1 MPASALKASDL
12 VRLADQIDRDRDAGW
27 QELHRRDASI
37 GARCTADEPAAR
49 LLCWLQETAI
59 GVQEGKPEGR
69 SLLSERGAGLLLA
82 GGFLIVGF
90 LTMIGF
96 LFAHGQ
102 GMVNVLWFFAFF
114 VLLQLAMSA
123 FSAATLVSVALGNAP
138 SSLSI
143 NPARLLASR
152 TLPDWRRWREFQDV
166 IQLVFLRYGQ
176 GMGIG
181 FVGGALLAFIAVP
194 AVNDFSFMW
203 SSTFQLTD
211 GAMQRFVHIV
221 TAPWSHWL
229 PAATVDAQVIADS
242 RYHPAAA
249 RPGPARIES
258 MRSWWPF
265 LFVSMLVYALLPR
278 LLLGWLSRLLY
289 RRRLQRAFIGYPGAD
304 LVLQRMKQPLIRSQ
318 GVAGSEPRP
327 GGHGE
332 LLEEF
337 RLPDEGVLVISW
349 AGALQAE
356 ELDHYR
362 ELRGVEPTL
371 LMPAGTSL
379 EADGAAIDRAK
390 QEDSQL
396 LILVVKAWE
405 PPMSDLADFIV
416 EIARGSSSVLFLRPL
431 RDTGIP
437 EDRLDDWRR
446 FADELPGGAQVVA
459 MTRPAAGEDTAEG
472 TSNGVP

>member
-12 VRLADQIDRDRDAGW
+12 VRLADQIERDRDAGW
-27 QELHRRDASI
+27 QELHRRDAAI
-37 GARCTADEPAAR
+37 GARCTADEPAAQ
-49 LLCWLQETAI
+49 LLCWLRQITA
-59 GVQEGKPEGR
+59 EAPAEEARAR
-69 SLLSERGAGLLLA
+69 SLLSERSAGLLLSGVFVIA
-82 GGFLIVGF
+82 GF
-90 LTMIGF
+90 LTMVGF

-114 VLLQLAMSA
+114 VLLQLAMSL

-138 SSLSI
+138 SALSI

-166 IQLVFLRYGQ
+166 VQLVFLRYGQ

-181 FVGGALLAFIAVP
+181 FVSGALLAFVAVP

-211 GAMQRFVHIV
+211 SAMERFVNIV
-221 TAPWSHWL
+221 TTPWSQWL
-229 PAATVDAQVIADS
+229 PAAIVDAQIIADS
-242 RYHPAAA
+242 RYHPAGA

-258 MRSWWPF
+258 MHGWWPF

-289 RRRLQRAFIGYPGAD
+289 RRRLKRAFIGYPGAD
-304 LVLQRMKQPLIRSQ
+304 LVLRRMKQPLIRSQ
-318 GVAGSEPRP
+318 GAAGSEPRP

-337 RLPDEGVLVISW
+337 RLPAEGVLVISW
-349 AGALQAE
+349 AGALEAG
-356 ELDHYR
+356 ELDRYR
-362 ELRGVEPTL
+362 ELRGVNPAA
-371 LMPAGTSL
+371 LMQAGTSL
-379 EADGAAIDRAK
+379 EADREAIDRAGK
-390 QEDSQL
+390 EGLQL

-405 PPMSDLADFIV
+405 PPMSDLADFIG
-416 EIARGSSSVLFLRPL
+416 EIVPGGSVVLFLRPL
-431 RDTGIP
+431 RETGIP

-459 MTRPAAGEDTAEG
+459 MTGLPAAGPVAG
-472 TSNGVP
+472 SGNGAP

>member
-12 VRLADQIDRDRDAGW
+12 VRLADQIERDRDAGW
-27 QELHRRDASI
+27 QELHRRDAAI
-37 GARCTADEPAAR
+37 GARCTVGEPAAQ
-49 LLCWLQETAI
+49 LLCWLRQTTAEAPAAEP
-59 GVQEGKPEGR
+59 GAR
-69 SLLSERGAGLLLA
+69 SLLSERSAGLLLSGA
-82 GGFLIVGF
+82 FLIAGF
-90 LTMIGF
+90 LTMVGF

-114 VLLQLAMSA
+114 VLLQLAMSL

-138 SSLSI
+138 STLSI

-166 IQLVFLRYGQ
+166 VQLVFLRYGQ

-181 FVGGALLAFIAVP
+181 FMSGALLAFVAVP

-211 GAMQRFVHIV
+211 SAMARFVNIV
-221 TAPWSHWL
+221 TAPWSQWL

-242 RYHPAAA
+242 RYHPAGA

-258 MRSWWPF
+258 MRGWWPF

-289 RRRLQRAFIGYPGAD
+289 RRRLNRAFIGYPGAD
-304 LVLQRMKQPLIRSQ
+304 LVLRRMKQPLIRSQ
-318 GVAGSEPRP
+318 GAAGSEPRA
-327 GGHGE
+327 GSHGE

-337 RLPDEGVLVISW
+337 RLPAEGVLVISW
-349 AGALQAE
+349 AGALEAGD
-356 ELDHYR
+356 LDRYR
-362 ELRGVEPTL
+362 ELRGVDPAA
-371 LMPAGTSL
+371 LMQAGISL
-379 EADGAAIDRAK
+379 EADRAAIDRAG
-390 QEDSQL
+390 QEGSQL

-405 PPMSDLADFIV
+405 PPMSDLADFIG
-416 EIARGSSSVLFLRPL
+416 EIVPGGSSVLFLRPL
-431 RDTGIP
+431 RETGIP

-459 MTRPAAGEDTAEG
+459 MTGLPAGERPVAG
-472 TSNGVP
+472 SGSGAP

>member
-1 MPASALKASDL
+1 MPASALKAGDL
-12 VRLADQIDRDRDAGW
+12 VRLADQIEKDRDAGW
-27 QELHRRDASI
+27 QELHRRDAAI
-37 GARCTADEPAAR
+37 GARCTGDEPAAQ
-49 LLCWLQETAI
+49 LLCWLRQTA
-59 GVQEGKPEGR
+59 GEAAEGEPARR
-69 SLLSERGAGLLLA
+69 SLLSERGAGLLLSA
-82 GGFLIVGF
+82 GFFIAGF
-90 LTMIGF
+90 LTMVGF

-114 VLLQLAMSA
+114 VLLQLAMSL
-123 FSAATLVSVALGNAP
+123 FSAATLISVALGKAP
-138 SSLSI
+138 SAISI

-211 GAMQRFVHIV
+211 GAMQRFADIV
-221 TAPWSHWL
+221 AAPWSQWL

-242 RYHPAAA
+242 RYHPAGA

-258 MRSWWPF
+258 MHSWWPF
-265 LFVSMLVYALLPR
+265 LFMSMLVYALLPR
-278 LLLGWLSRLLY
+278 LLLGWLSRRLYY
-289 RRRLQRAFIGYPGAD
+289 RRLHRAFIGYPGAD
-304 LVLQRMKQPLIRSQ
+304 LVLRRMKQPLIRSQ
-318 GVAGSEPRP
+318 GAAGSEPRP
-327 GGHGE
+327 GSHGE

-337 RLPDEGVLVISW
+337 RLPDDGVLVVSW
-349 AGALQAE
+349 AGALGE
-356 ELDHYR
+356 GDLDRYR
-362 ELRGVEPTL
+362 ELSGADPAI
-371 LMPAGTSL
+371 LMQAGTSL
-379 EADGAAIDRAK
+379 EADREAIDRAR

-405 PPMSDLADFIV
+405 PPMSDLADFIA
-416 EIARGSSSVLFLRPL
+416 EIARGGSSVLFLQPL

-459 MTRPAAGEDTAEG
+459 MSRLPAGARPAEG
-472 TSNGVP
+472 GSNGAP

>member
-1 MPASALKASDL
+1 MSASALKASDL
-12 VRLADQIDRDRDAGW
+12 VRLADQIEKDRDAGW
-27 QELHRRDASI
+27 QELHRRDAAI

-49 LLCWLQETAI
+49 LLCWLRETAAEA
-59 GVQEGKPEGR
+59 QDGKPGGR
-69 SLLSERGAGLLLA
+69 SPLSERSAGLLLS
-82 GGFLIVGF
+82 GGFLIAGF
-90 LTMIGF
+90 LTMVGF

-114 VLLQLAMSA
+114 VLLQLAMSL

-138 SSLSI
+138 SPLSI

-181 FVGGALLAFIAVP
+181 FVGGALLAFIVVP

-211 GAMQRFVHIV
+211 SAMQRFVHVV
-221 TAPWSHWL
+221 TAPWSQWL
-229 PAATVDAQVIADS
+229 PAATVDAQVITDS
-242 RYHPAAA
+242 RYQPAAA

-265 LFVSMLVYALLPR
+265 LFMSMLVYALLPR
-278 LLLGWLSRLLY
+278 LLLGWLSRRLY

-304 LVLQRMKQPLIRSQ
+304 LILRRMKQPLIQSQ
-318 GVAGSEPRP
+318 GAAGSEPRP
-327 GGHGE
+327 GSHGE

-337 RLPDEGVLVISW
+337 RLPDDGVLVISW
-349 AGALQAE
+349 AGALDE
-356 ELDHYR
+356 GDLDQYR
-362 ELRGVEPTL
+362 ELRGTDPAMLTQ
-371 LMPAGTSL
+371 AGTSL
-379 EADGAAIDRAK
+379 EADRAAIDRAR

-416 EIARGSSSVLFLRPL
+416 EIARGGSSVLFLQPL

-459 MTRPAAGEDTAEG
+459 MTRLPAGARPAQGG
-472 TSNGVP
+472 SNGTP